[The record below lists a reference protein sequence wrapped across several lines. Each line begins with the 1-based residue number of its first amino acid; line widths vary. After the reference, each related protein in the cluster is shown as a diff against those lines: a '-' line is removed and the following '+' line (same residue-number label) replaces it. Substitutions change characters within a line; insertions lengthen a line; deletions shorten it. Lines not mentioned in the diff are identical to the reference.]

1 MPGVNQMNESRSKAT
16 GSRERC
22 TTKAI
27 PPRWSSDGL
36 LRRPTFPPRETTT
49 TESSTSEAFVYPV
62 RNESR
67 SDKTHSSASSSP
79 TALAGHSDHLDP
91 EDPNYWDMASSR
103 IRSGQTPRTYT
114 SVRLHPN
121 HLVGQGCSY
130 PIEPMG
136 WTARRAYK
144 YQVRLELQT

>member
-1 MPGVNQMNESRSKAT
+1 MNESNTARQDCRSY
-16 GSRERC
+16 C
-22 TTKAI
+22 TAKAI
-27 PPRWSSDGL
+27 PPRWISGV
-36 LRRPTFPPRETTT
+36 LRRPPEFPPRVTAING
-49 TESSTSEAFVYPV
+49 SSTSEAFVYPV